1 MAITTRPLAG
11 DRRVKNAAFHDT
23 LTMSWAAKK
32 YSAVLAA
39 GFSGASR
46 QTRNR
51 DMPISV
57 NKMIQINP
65 IVEPGGAKEGLIRVG
80 YHSAT
85 DPAVSAEP
93 ITPAIW
99 HMIMLKMRRKRSFL
113 SILTSPQR
121 KEPISLISNPLNY
134 KWLNVLVLGQSLLED
149 FQFIEK
155 IAR

>member
-1 MAITTRPLAG
+1 MGQNFTIVMRIRIHRMAITTRPLAG
-11 DRRVKNAAFHDT
+11 DRRVKKAAFHNT

-32 YSAVLAA
+32 SNAVLAA

-57 NKMIQINP
+57 NRMIQINP
-65 IVEPGGAKEGLIRVG
+65 MVEPGGVKDGLMRVG

-85 DPAVSAEP
+85 DPAVNAEP

-113 SILTSPQR
+113 SILYQPS
-121 KEPISLISNPLNY
+121 KEVAYIFN
-134 KWLNVLVLGQSLLED
+134 
-149 FQFIEK
+149 FQPSK
-155 IAR
+155 L

>member
-1 MAITTRPLAG
+1 MAITTRPFAG
-11 DRRVKNAAFHDT
+11 DRRVKKAAFHNT

-32 YSAVLAA
+32 SRAVLDA

-46 QTRNR
+46 QTRNK
-51 DMPISV
+51 DIPISV

-65 IVEPGGAKEGLIRVG
+65 MAGPGGVKEGLIRVG

-113 SILTSPQR
+113 FILYQPS
-121 KEPISLISNPLNY
+121 KEA
-134 KWLNVLVLGQSLLED
+134 D
-149 FQFIEK
+149 FFFNSYPF
-155 IAR
+155 